1 MLFFLIEPPFRCGG
15 RCGPGGRGSCR
26 PPSGRRSARGYAPPV
41 GARCESW
48 IGFDTGLRRLP
59 RSHDAPIRL
68 TAPMAHSSITSR
80 SMRLSFAGRGGGV
93 DSSDRQ
99 IAEQCCRPGVK
110 EGAAVAMCF
119 LSQLT
124 GKRGSAHAS
133 GRPLFIR
140 RQSFTASLP
149 ASCSVSLFPFVG
161 LLLLATLWAL
171 VVSDSRHRR
180 PTTSKKGASCSGRAV
195 AGRWIE

>member
-1 MLFFLIEPPFRCGG
+1 LWT
-15 RCGPGGRGSCR
+15 
-26 PPSGRRSARGYAPPV
+26 RRSRILSASV
-41 GARCESW
+41 GSPICAWLRATGWSRCESW

-99 IAEQCCRPGVK
+99 IAEQCCRPGLK
-110 EGAAVAMCF
+110 GGAVVAVCF
-119 LSQLT
+119 LSKLT

-133 GRPLFIR
+133 GRPLFTR
-140 RQSFTASLP
+140 RQPFTASLP

-180 PTTSKKGASCSGRAV
+180 PTTSKKGASCSGRAA
-195 AGRWIE
+195 AGRWIG